1 MTIEFLPLQHAEIE
15 GRGQVTL
22 SLRAAGVGSGLGAAG
37 SAVLRLGSSGRGQI
51 YFGGGVDPVVPANG
65 AAALNLGTSGQGYG
79 RDIGGGAAAISVRA
93 AGFQTA
99 LGRGAGGARLAL
111 YGSGRQV
118 TTPLA
123 YAGLSA
129 RPRMISAFGG
139 RWFASPR
146 SSLAV
151 GEIRSS
157 LPTHVLNEVLS
168 IDESRRSALLAS
180 CRTADTLS
188 LEDAAAVVFM
198 LLVEEGIAFSPDIR
212 ADSIRLERVIERL
225 LMLGVATSYADA
237 LNALVGG
244 LWFGALTEALRTET
258 VTDGLLGS
266 DLVASLQ
273 RAAERVVDGML
284 ADAAAFEAGTG
295 VVMVDEQLLVGA
307 AGGATAELAQLLKD
321 GLGFVTRL
329 ALDTGEYVAWVMNT
343 ESRALSRYTQYP
355 FNSFAKIGGR
365 YYAAAADGLHRL
377 DGDDDDGTPIAARLR
392 LGLSALGTRRLKRLP
407 EAFVGYTATGTL
419 LLHVITVNEQSGQK
433 EAAIYRILERPAS
446 SERETRWKLGKGI
459 KAVDFDFVIEN
470 VDGADFELA
479 AIDFRPIYLD
489 RRTRG

>member
-1 MTIEFLPLQHAEIE
+1 M
-15 GRGQVTL
+15 
-22 SLRAAGVGSGLGAAG
+22 
-37 SAVLRLGSSGRGQI
+37 
-51 YFGGGVDPVVPANG
+51 
-65 AAALNLGTSGQGYG
+65 
-79 RDIGGGAAAISVRA
+79 
-93 AGFQTA
+93 
-99 LGRGAGGARLAL
+99 
-111 YGSGRQV
+111 
-118 TTPLA
+118 
-123 YAGLSA
+123 
-129 RPRMISAFGG
+129 
-139 RWFASPR
+139 
-146 SSLAV
+146 
-151 GEIRSS
+151 
-157 LPTHVLNEVLS
+157 PTHVLNEVLS
-168 IDESRRSALLAS
+168 IDESRCSALLAS
-180 CRTADTLS
+180 CRTVDTLS

-198 LLVEEGIAFSPDIR
+198 LLVEEGVSFSSEIH
-212 ADSIRLERVIERL
+212 ADAIKLERVIDRL
-225 LMLGVATSYADA
+225 LVLGIANSYADA

-258 VTDGLLGS
+258 VIDGLLGTE
-266 DLVASLQ
+266 LVASLQ

-284 ADAAAFEAGTG
+284 ADAAAFEVGTG

-307 AGGATAELAQLLKD
+307 AGGATAELAQLLRD

-407 EAFVGYTATGTL
+407 EAFVGYTASGAL

>member
-1 MTIEFLPLQHAEIE
+1 MTIEFLPLQHSEIE
-15 GRGQVTL
+15 GRGQVLLTL
-22 SLRAAGVGSGLGAAG
+22 EAVGLGLGLGAAG

-51 YFGGGVDPVVPANG
+51 YFGGGVDPVIPANG

-93 AGFQTA
+93 GGVQTA
-99 LGRGAGGARLAL
+99 PGRGAGAARLTL
-111 YGSGRQV
+111 HGSGRQA

-146 SSLAV
+146 SSLLV
-151 GEIRSS
+151 GETRSS

-212 ADSIRLERVIERL
+212 ADSIRLERVIDRL
-225 LMLGVATSYADA
+225 LMLGAATSYADA

-258 VTDGLLGS
+258 VIDGLLGA

-284 ADAAAFEAGTG
+284 ADAAAFEVGTG
-295 VVMVDEQLLVGA
+295 VVMVDEQLLAGA
-307 AGGATAELAQLLKD
+307 AGGA
-321 GLGFVTRL
+321 
-329 ALDTGEYVAWVMNT
+329 
-343 ESRALSRYTQYP
+343 P
-355 FNSFAKIGGR
+355 
-365 YYAAAADGLHRL
+365 
-377 DGDDDDGTPIAARLR
+377 AARGPLLR
-392 LGLSALGTRRLKRLP
+392 GGGGVVA
-407 EAFVGYTATGTL
+407 
-419 LLHVITVNEQSGQK
+419 
-433 EAAIYRILERPAS
+433 
-446 SERETRWKLGKGI
+446 
-459 KAVDFDFVIEN
+459 
-470 VDGADFELA
+470 
-479 AIDFRPIYLD
+479 
-489 RRTRG
+489 

>member
-1 MTIEFLPLQHAEIE
+1 MTIEFLQLEHTTTD
-15 GRGQVTL
+15 G
-22 SLRAAGVGSGLGAAG
+22 RAAALLALRVVGVGQGVGAAG
-37 SAVLRLGSSGRGQI
+37 SVVLSLGSSGRGQI
-51 YFGGGVDPVVPANG
+51 YFGGGVDPVIPANG
-65 AAALNLGTSGQGYG
+65 AAALNLGTSGRGYY
-79 RDIGGGAAAISVRA
+79 RDVGGGAAAIRLRA
-93 AGFQTA
+93 RGFQTA
-99 LGRGAGGARLAL
+99 SGRGAGGARLVL
-111 YGSGRQV
+111 HDSGRQV
-118 TTPLA
+118 TAPMA

-151 GEIRSS
+151 GETRSS
-157 LPTHVLNEVLS
+157 MPTHVLNEVLS

-180 CRTADTLS
+180 CRTVDTLS

-198 LLVEEGIAFSPDIR
+198 LLVEEGVSFSSEIH
-212 ADSIRLERVIERL
+212 ADAIKLERVIDRL
-225 LMLGVATSYADA
+225 LVLGIANSYADA

-258 VTDGLLGS
+258 VIDGLLGTEV
-266 DLVASLQ
+266 VASLQ

-284 ADAAAFEAGTG
+284 ADTAAFEVGTG

-307 AGGATAELAQLLKD
+307 AGGATAELAQLLRD
-321 GLGFVTRL
+321 GVGFVTRL

-407 EAFVGYTATGTL
+407 EAFVGYTASGAL

>member
-1 MTIEFLPLQHAEIE
+1 MTIEFLQLEHTAIE
-15 GRGQVTL
+15 GRANAL
-22 SLRAAGVGSGLGAAG
+22 LALRAVGVGQGVGASG
-37 SAVLRLGSSGRGQI
+37 SAVLSLRSTGLGQI
-51 YFGGGVDPVVPANG
+51 YFGGGVEPAIPANG
-65 AAALNLGTSGQGYG
+65 AAVLNLSTSGQGYD
-79 RDIGGGAAAISVRA
+79 RDVGGGAAAIRVLA
-93 AGFQTA
+93 GGFQA
-99 LGRGAGGARLAL
+99 APGRGAGGARLAL
-111 YGSGRQV
+111 HGSGRQV

-139 RWFASPR
+139 HWFASPR

-151 GEIRSS
+151 GETRSS
-157 LPTHVLNEVLS
+157 MPTHVLNEVLS
-168 IDESRRSALLAS
+168 MDESRRSALLAT

-188 LEDAAAVVFM
+188 LEDAAAVVFV
-198 LLVEEGIAFSPDIR
+198 LLVEEGVSFSSEIH
-212 ADSIRLERVIERL
+212 ADAIKLERVIDRL
-225 LMLGVATSYADA
+225 LMQGIAKSYADA

-244 LWFGALTEALRTET
+244 LWFGTLTEALRTET
-258 VTDGLLGS
+258 VTDGLLAS

-284 ADAAAFEAGTG
+284 TDAQAFESGTG
-295 VVMVDEQLLVGA
+295 VVVVDEQLLASA
-307 AGGATAELAQLLKD
+307 AGSGTAELNQLLRD

-343 ESRALSRYTQYP
+343 ENRALSRYTQYP

-365 YYAAAADGLHRL
+365 YYAAASDGLHRL

-407 EAFVGYTATGTL
+407 EAFVGYTASGAL
-419 LLHVITVNEQSGQK
+419 LLHVITVNEEGGQK